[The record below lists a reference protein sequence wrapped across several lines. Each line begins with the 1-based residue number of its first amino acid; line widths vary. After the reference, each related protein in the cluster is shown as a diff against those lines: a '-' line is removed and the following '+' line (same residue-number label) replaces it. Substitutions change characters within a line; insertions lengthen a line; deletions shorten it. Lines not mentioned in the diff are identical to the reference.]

1 MKQYK
6 AVFLDWDDTIGDF
19 IGAAHQAIDD
29 IYHKY
34 DLQRFYP
41 SAEAFYEVYHPYNL
55 HLWARYGRG
64 EITRDWLA
72 HERFLHPLLVAPQQ
86 PATEDLEALAT
97 LLEHDFEELTTQHF
111 SLLPNAAEIV
121 RYLAAKYPIT
131 ILSNGFVSV
140 QYRKINASGLKDCFQ
155 HIVLSE
161 EVGITKPQAGIF
173 EIALRLN
180 NLQKEDV
187 IMIGDSYTSDIQGAI
202 NAGIDQIWVQSP
214 TLTEEEKKRPATYKI
229 ASLLEIKELL

>member
-1 MKQYK
+1 MKHYK
-6 AVFLDWDDTIGDF
+6 AIFLDWDDTIGDF

-41 SAEAFYEVYHPYNL
+41 SVEAFYEVYHPYNIQ
-55 HLWARYGRG
+55 LWGRYGRG

-86 PATEDLEALAT
+86 PANEDLETLAT

-111 SLLPNAAEIV
+111 SLLPHAEEIV

-131 ILSNGFVSV
+131 IVSNGFVSV

-173 EIALRLN
+173 EIALELN
-180 NLQKEDV
+180 GLQKEDV

-214 TLTEEEKKRPATYKI
+214 TLTDEEKKRPATYKI
-229 ASLLEIKELL
+229 ASLLGIKQLL